1 MFKNTKQKRWLFFAR
16 HSLELEKIDRDI
28 LMIETKSRRTKKKDL
43 EHDWHINRIW
53 VVILISLGFIFSI
66 ILQLFYYNNMF
77 DWITKELVG
86 QLGNSVWFFAI
97 IVLLWKYITDKE
109 KTYEEIK
116 TKRTNNIW
124 LNQVIQAIKDIQES
138 NMSAL
143 DRLFDRID
151 ANHKELI
158 DSISEHDQKAQ
169 TMKDLAIYFLKDP
182 KS

>member
-1 MFKNTKQKRWLFFAR
+1 
-16 HSLELEKIDRDI
+16 
-28 LMIETKSRRTKKKDL
+28 
-43 EHDWHINRIW
+43 
-53 VVILISLGFIFSI
+53 
-66 ILQLFYYNNMF
+66 MF

-109 KTYEEIK
+109 KTYEERSKQREQIIYDWIK
-116 TKRTNNIW
+116 S
-124 LNQVIQAIKDIQES
+124 IQAIKDIQES

-169 TMKDLAIYFLKDP
+169 TMKDLAIYFLKRSEELEKAQDFIS
-182 KS
+182 KNNQQSLW